1 MTRIDSSLDESLYK
15 TILELFTTNGNA
27 AYVNLRLGV
36 SNGFVH
42 LAGVVASLGMRS
54 AAEDLVA
61 NIPGVRGV
69 VNRIQAPGAPSP
81 SRIINLD
88 LKK

>member
-1 MTRIDSSLDESLYK
+1 MTRNDSSLDESLYK
-15 TILELFTTNGNA
+15 TILELFNTNGNA

-36 SNGFVH
+36 SNRFVH
-42 LAGVVASLGMRS
+42 LAGAVASLGLRT

-61 NIPGVRGV
+61 SIPGVRGV
-69 VNRIQAPGAPSP
+69 VNRIEAPGAPSP

-88 LKK
+88 LKN